1 MLDETA
7 TLRISVGGRAMFS
20 SVRVRLTLW
29 YSALLA
35 VFLLVISLLGYFIF
49 QRNAAQRTDAEL
61 AQLADA
67 FLVTLQDE
75 LKDQQESGGLAGAA
89 RQAILEHRFR
99 DHWFAILDA
108 KGEFVTTS
116 PDSTASDSQKPVS
129 LDRIDARKIQTLLS
143 AASTQVRA
151 FRNIPG
157 PRSGYRGFAERFA
170 ANDQSYTLLILRSL
184 HSQKEMLD
192 EIQATFAWLIP
203 LAIFLAAAGGYFLAR
218 KSLEPVAAMS
228 AQASRIGAANLRN
241 RLSVR
246 GADDEL
252 GHLAQSFNLLLDRLE
267 RSFEQQKRFMAD
279 ASHELRTPVAILRG
293 EAEVALSQPARR
305 AEEYRESLAILL
317 QEARRLA
324 LIVEDLFTLTRAD
337 AGQYDIAPK
346 DFYLEELVNDCV
358 HSIRAL
364 ALGKSVTLAVEPMEE
379 CPIVADEGLLR
390 RMLVNLLD
398 NAIKYTPEGG
408 RVTVT
413 CCRQGDEY
421 ALSVSDTGTGIPA
434 ELQARIFERFFRAD
448 QARSRTDQNR
458 GAGLGLAIA
467 RWVAEAHHGRLELS
481 HSDSYGSVFTVFLRV
496 AAVPSLQPH

>member
-1 MLDETA
+1 
-7 TLRISVGGRAMFS
+7 MFS

-35 VFLLVISLLGYFIF
+35 VFLLVVALAGYFVF
-49 QRNAAQRTDAEL
+49 QRSAVQRTDADL
-61 AQLADA
+61 GQLGDA

-108 KGEFVTTS
+108 QAEMVTSS
-116 PDSTASDSQKPVS
+116 PDLTASDSQKPVS
-129 LDRIDARKIQTLLS
+129 LNRIDARKIQALLS
-143 AASTQVRA
+143 AAGTQARA
-151 FRNIPG
+151 FRNVPG
-157 PRSGYRGFAERFA
+157 PRSAYRGFAERFT
-170 ANDQSYTLLILRSL
+170 ANGQSYTLLILRSL
-184 HSQKEMLD
+184 HTQEEMLG

-228 AQASRIGAANLRN
+228 TQASRIGAANLRD
-241 RLSVR
+241 RLSIR
-246 GADDEL
+246 DTDDEL
-252 GHLAQSFNLLLDRLE
+252 GQLAQSFNLLLDRLE
-267 RSFEQQKRFMAD
+267 RSFEQQRRFMAD

-293 EAEVALSQPARR
+293 EAEVALSQPRR

-324 LIVEDLFTLTRAD
+324 HIVEDLFTLTRAD
-337 AGQYDIAPK
+337 AGQYTIAPSN
-346 DFYLEELVNDCV
+346 FYLEELVNDCL

-364 ALGKSVTLAVEPMEE
+364 ALAKKITLAVEPIEE
-379 CPIVADEGLLR
+379 CPILADEGLLR
-390 RMLVNLLD
+390 RMLLNLLD
-398 NAIKYTPEGG
+398 NAIKYTPEEG
-408 RVTVT
+408 RITVT
-413 CCRQGDEY
+413 CRRQGDEY
-421 ALSVSDTGTGIPA
+421 ALSVSDTGTGIPG

-448 QARSRTDQNR
+448 KARSRTDQNR

-481 HSDSYGSVFTVFLRV
+481 HSDSQGSVFTVFLR
-496 AAVPSLQPH
+496 AASVPSLQPH